1 MKDEHPPIAFIGG
14 GNMASAII
22 RGASGRLDET
32 RVFVADPDEKRR
44 SAFRNGLATAA
55 EAVEAMIA
63 SETNPG
69 DGQVVLAVKPQ
80 VFPSV
85 AAEIGRFF
93 RKAPG
98 RVVVSILAG
107 TRSGCIRSAL
117 GPGARVVRVMPN
129 TPARIGLGMSAI
141 CPGDGARPGDE
152 RLAARLMRTVGDVVS
167 IGEDL
172 MDAFTALSG
181 SGPAYVFYLAEAM
194 EKAGVETGFEPDLAR
209 RITARVLA
217 GASEILVREG
227 GAPAE
232 HRAAVTSKGGT
243 TAAAAAVL
251 DKAGVKDA
259 IVRAVIAARNRGR
272 ALSGEACPGVAPGS
286 E

>member
-1 MKDEHPPIAFIGG
+1 M
-14 GNMASAII
+14 
-22 RGASGRLDET
+22 LDET
-32 RVFVADPDEKRR
+32 RVFVAEPDEKKRA
-44 SAFRNGLATAA
+44 AFRNGLATAA
-55 EAVEAMIA
+55 GAVEAVID

-69 DGQVVLAVKPQ
+69 NGQVVLAVKPQ
-80 VFPSV
+80 VFPAV

-93 RKAPG
+93 RTAPG

-107 TRSGCIRSAL
+107 TRSGSIRSAL

-152 RLAARLMRTVGDVVS
+152 QLAERLMRTIGDVVS

-194 EKAGVETGFEPDLAR
+194 EKAGVAMGFEPDLAR
-209 RITARVLA
+209 RITARVLE
-217 GASEILVREG
+217 GASGLLVREG
-227 GAPAE
+227 GSPKE
-232 HRAAVTSKGGT
+232 QREAVTSKGGT
-243 TAAAAAVL
+243 TAAATAVL
-251 DKAGVKDA
+251 DDA
-259 IVRAVIAARNRGR
+259 DVLDAFVQAITAARDRGR
-272 ALSGEACPGVAPGS
+272 ALSGGVCPGAGS
-286 E
+286 ESDE